1 MAPTNTG
8 SSAENR
14 KYLAIAGLALVGIL
28 LHLILRFGSSHLAQ
42 WQLWPLHI
50 VLLVGGLPLLWE
62 LLLAALHREFGS
74 DLLAGISIVTSV
86 FLGEEL
92 AGALVVLMLSGGE
105 ALESYAVRRASS
117 VLAALAKRMPSIAH
131 KRADSSLQDV
141 PLDSVQIDDELI
153 ILPHEICPVD
163 GVVLEGRG
171 SMDEAYLTGEPF
183 KISKTPGSEVI
194 SGAINGDSALTI
206 RALRRAVDSR
216 YARIMQVMQES
227 ENRRPRMRRL
237 GDQLG
242 ALYTPLAVIIAL
254 LAWGLSGDPHRFLA
268 VLVVATPCPLLIAIP
283 VAVIGSISL
292 AAQRGIIIKNPA
304 ALEQA
309 TLCQTV
315 IFDKTGT
322 LTYGRPQ
329 LMEIL
334 PVAAYS
340 ELQLLQWAASL
351 ERFSKHPLSQAIQDL
366 ATSRGVVLL
375 DVSHISEKPGE
386 GLRGQ
391 VDGHVIQI
399 TSRKSLLR
407 DQPAAASQIPAAAG
421 GLECVLL
428 VNNLYA
434 GLFRFR
440 DEPRREGTSFVQHL
454 EPHHAVRKLMLISGD
469 RLSEVEYL
477 AEQVGITNV
486 YASQS
491 PEQKLALVRE
501 ETSHRHTIYLGDG
514 INDAPSLAAATVGI
528 AFGQNSDIT
537 SEAADAVIM
546 DSSLRRVDEFLHI
559 SRRMRTIALQ
569 SALGGMTLSAFGML
583 IAAAGYLPPVWGAV
597 AQEVIDVFA
606 VLNALRAAWPP
617 RQLTDF

>member
-1 MAPTNTG
+1 MAATNSG

-28 LHLILRFGSSHLAQ
+28 LHLVFRFGSSAFAP
-42 WQLWPLHI
+42 WQLWPLRI
-50 VLLVGGLPLLWE
+50 VLLVGGVPLLWE
-62 LLLAALHREFGS
+62 LLLAALRREFGS

-105 ALESYAVRRASS
+105 ALESFAVRRASS

-131 KRADSSLQDV
+131 KRTAAALQDI
-141 PLDSVQIDDELI
+141 PLDAVQVDDELV

-183 KISKTPGSEVI
+183 KISKTPGSQVI

-242 ALYTPLAVIIAL
+242 ALYTPLAVVIAL
-254 LAWGLSGDPHRFLA
+254 VAWGLSGDPHRFLA

-329 LMEIL
+329 LTEIL
-334 PVAAYS
+334 PATGHT
-340 ELQLLQWAASL
+340 ELQLLQWGASL

-366 ATSRGVVLL
+366 ATARGVVLL
-375 DVSHISEKPGE
+375 DVSQISEKPGE

-391 VDGHVIQI
+391 VDGHVVQI

-407 DQPAAASQIPAAAG
+407 EHPTSASAIPTAFG
-421 GLECVLL
+421 GLECVILL
-428 VNNLYA
+428 NDVYA

-454 EPHHAVRKLMLISGD
+454 KPHHAVRKLMLISGD

-501 ETSHRHTIYLGDG
+501 ETAHRRTIYLGDG

-546 DSSLRRVDEFLHI
+546 ESSLRRVDEFLHI
-559 SRRMRTIALQ
+559 SRRMRSIALQ
-569 SALGGMTLSAFGML
+569 SALGGMTLSAVGML
-583 IAAAGYLPPVWGAV
+583 VAAAGYLPPVWGAV
-597 AQEVIDVFA
+597 GQEVIDVFA